1 MRRRSGQKG
10 TVVIQSG
17 FYRVRW
23 RIDVDGQ
30 EARINMSQIIVPLVL
45 DKDGNPKPPSPQIRR
60 KAKEIVEQSG
70 ANSEAR
76 FREVT
81 LGEITFREQAE
92 AYLQAAVSR
101 KRNPLRDTVSVEGAL
116 SKWLLSAN
124 RRLATQPSGQPRVE
138 ANRGEDVRVVESTHG
153 EQVRRIRKAG
163 CRVAEG
169 SERRTSFQSYLGR

>member
-23 RIDVDGQ
+23 RMDVDSQ
-30 EARINMSQIIVPLVL
+30 EARINMSQIITPVVL
-45 DKDGNPKPPSPQIRR
+45 DKIGNPKPPSPEVRR
-60 KAKEIVEQSG
+60 KAKEIVEHSG

-92 AYLQAAVSR
+92 AYLKAAVSR
-101 KRNPLRDTVSVEGAL
+101 KRKPLRDTVSIEGAFT
-116 SKWLLSAN
+116 K
-124 RRLATQPSGQPRVE
+124 
-138 ANRGEDVRVVESTHG
+138 
-153 EQVRRIRKAG
+153 
-163 CRVAEG
+163 
-169 SERRTSFQSYLGR
+169 